1 MEKKI
6 YLVWRKLA
14 FGSWLMVSRTEDK
27 EKAIEIYQQQ
37 ERPAMI
43 TVIIQG
49 VQDEFISGKS

>member
-1 MEKKI
+1 
-6 YLVWRKLA
+6 
-14 FGSWLMVSRTEDK
+14 MVSRTEDK